1 MPFLAPNRTLEL
13 GMDPGG
19 SISLT
24 DYSFHLTVD
33 DMLTGVF
40 YAMSGGDIEI
50 ALVTHDVVFESG
62 ASTTL
67 ITPGA
72 TSFAPI
78 TLSRGFA
85 NYNVLWTWLMLASNG
100 HTVDG
105 RRNGTIEMKGWATQ
119 SDVDGGLS
127 SASAVGEWV
136 TKLRWNFY
144 NAWPSKLSSFGSATT
159 SGSVSTVARVSVTL
173 VVESIEYDEV

>member
-1 MPFLAPNRTLEL
+1 MPFLAPNRTLEV
-13 GMDPGG
+13 GTDPGG
-19 SISLT
+19 SLSLT

-40 YAMSGGDIEI
+40 YGMSGGDIEI
-50 ALVTHDVVFESG
+50 ALITHDVVFESG

-67 ITPGA
+67 IIPGA

-78 TLSRGFA
+78 NLSRGFA
-85 NYNVLWTWLMLASNG
+85 NYSVLWTWLMLASNG

-105 RRNGTIEMKGWATQ
+105 RRNGSIEMKGWATQ
-119 SDVDGGLS
+119 ADVDAGL
-127 SASAVGEWV
+127 ATALGDWI
-136 TKLRWNFY
+136 TKVKWNFY

-173 VVESIEYDEV
+173 AVESIEYDEV

>member
-13 GMDPGG
+13 GADLSG
-19 SISLT
+19 SLRLT

-50 ALVTHDVVFESG
+50 ALVKHDVVFESG

-67 ITPGA
+67 IIPGA
-72 TSFAPI
+72 TSFDPV

-100 HTVDG
+100 HTVDA
-105 RRNGTIEMKGWATQ
+105 RRSGSIEMKGWATQ
-119 SDVDGGLS
+119 SDVDAGL
-127 SASAVGEWV
+127 AGALGDWV
-136 TKLRWNFY
+136 TKVKWNFY
-144 NAWPSKLSSFGSATT
+144 NAWPSKLSSFGSATS
-159 SGSVSTVARVSVTL
+159 SGTVSTVARVSVTL
-173 VVESIEYDEV
+173 VVEAIEYDEVP